1 MSLPAG
7 TTGFHPGIARRCAG
21 RTFVAGNDAAG
32 EAEDPGV
39 ACELPDGLAL
49 ADAVGLA
56 DGLALTD
63 GLVVTVAGGEAGL
76 GDTDRVGGTEAV

>member
-7 TTGFHPGIARRCAG
+7 TTGFHPGVARICAG

-49 ADAVGLA
+49 AD
-56 DGLALTD
+56 GLALTD
-63 GLVVTVAGGEAGL
+63 GLVVTVVGEAGL

>member
-1 MSLPAG
+1 M
-7 TTGFHPGIARRCAG
+7 
-21 RTFVAGNDAAG
+21 AGNDAAG

-49 ADAVGLA
+49 ADGLALTDAVGLA

-63 GLVVTVAGGEAGL
+63 GLVVTVVGEAGH